1 MERRGRILKYVEMW
15 REEGLSL
22 QKGMNYCPRSDHSI
36 LLMSLRKD
44 APYRDRVEDSGLTLI
59 YEGHDAPKNASTPY
73 PKILDQP
80 YNLPSGRLTENGKFL
95 EAAQKGKKKESAPRR
110 VRVYEKLRDGI
121 WADNGEFALVD
132 AWQESDGKRQV
143 FKFKLVVGE
152 QEMSDTRAQ
161 PPEIDRSRVIPSAV
175 KQEVWLRDGG
185 KCTLCDATD
194 ELHFDH
200 VIPFSRGGSSLLA
213 GNIQLLCARHNL
225 RKRDKIE

>member
-1 MERRGRILKYVEMW
+1 MERRGRILKYIEMC
-15 REEGLSL
+15 RKENLSL
-22 QKGMNYCPRSDHSI
+22 QKGMNYSPRSDHSI

-44 APYRDRVEDSGLTLI
+44 APYRDRVEDGGLTLI
-59 YEGHDAPKNASTPY
+59 YEGHDAPKTTATPN
-73 PKILDQP
+73 PKLMDQP
-80 YNLPSGRLTENGKFL
+80 HRLPSGGLTENGKFF
-95 EAAQKGKKKESAPRR
+95 EAANKSKKESIARR

-143 FKFKLVVGE
+143 FKFKLVVAE
-152 QEMSDTRAQ
+152 QEVSDSKAQ
-161 PPEIDRSRVIPSAV
+161 PAEFNRTRIIPSAV

-200 VIPFSRGGSSLLA
+200 VIPFSKGGSSLLA
-213 GNIQLLCARHNL
+213 VNIQLLCARHNL
-225 RKRDKIE
+225 QKRDKIE